1 MSLHRLFA
9 ITRKE
14 FHHVTR
20 DARTLFLVTIAPA
33 FLLFTLAYV
42 FSMDAE
48 HFNLIVLDQDKTSLS
63 RQYVADLTSDG
74 SFHVAAYVDRYI
86 GKYGS
91 KTLDNLRA
99 KPYYTAP
106 ANYGSAGTSRWDRDG
121 REIFT
126 GLTLPEMESILKER
140 GMLYE

>member
-1 MSLHRLFA
+1 MSPHRLFA

-63 RQYVADLTSDG
+63 RGGQPGYDG
-74 SFHVAAYVDRYI
+74 TFH
-86 GKYGS
+86 
-91 KTLDNLRA
+91 
-99 KPYYTAP
+99 
-106 ANYGSAGTSRWDRDG
+106 G
-121 REIFT
+121 RPS
-126 GLTLPEMESILKER
+126 GR
-140 GMLYE
+140 